1 MDNSM
6 HCLTE
11 ASANFVGSTVEPFQ
25 STLDVE
31 RLNALRDL
39 VLMLL
44 SAVESLQL
52 ARPAPSGSEAGLPR
66 QVQRFESDL
75 IRQALHRTGGNQ
87 ARAARLLGVKYTTL
101 NAKIRRYKIPAIGPA
116 GEFEEQARNSED
128 LIQRQ
133 VFAA

>member
-6 HCLTE
+6 HCLIE
-11 ASANFVGSTVEPFQ
+11 PSSSFVGSTVEPFQ
-25 STLDVE
+25 SSLDVE

-39 VLMLL
+39 ALMLL
-44 SAVESLQL
+44 SAVESLQIG
-52 ARPAPSGSEAGLPR
+52 RPAPAASDAGLPD

-101 NAKIRRYKIPAIGPA
+101 NAKIRRYKIPAIGQA
-116 GEFEEQARNSED
+116 SEVEDQARDSED